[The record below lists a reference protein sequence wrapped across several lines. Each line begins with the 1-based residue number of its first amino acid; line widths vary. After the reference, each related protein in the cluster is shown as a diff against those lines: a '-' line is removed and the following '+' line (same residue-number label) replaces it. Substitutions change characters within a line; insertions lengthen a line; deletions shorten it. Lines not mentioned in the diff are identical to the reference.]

1 MKRIDIVK
9 KGDAWVG
16 ESKGN
21 VVSRGDTKAEAI
33 HNTARVAKADPEP
46 VTVKIHKLDGK
57 IQEERTYPRK
67 ADPSSSKG

>member
-9 KGDAWVG
+9 RGDGWIG
-16 ESKGN
+16 ESKGR
-21 VVSRGDTKAEAI
+21 VVSRGATKDDAI

-46 VTVKIHKLDGK
+46 VTVKIHRLAGK
-57 IQEERTYPRK
+57 IQEERTYPRR